1 MGVGTSG
8 IDTGRWG
15 EFYRLTWD
23 LSAKQNVLDSSVLKK
38 VLHRVFMMR
47 ECSSKPDF

>member
-1 MGVGTSG
+1 MGVGTLG

-38 VLHRVFMMR
+38 VLHCVFMMR
-47 ECSSKPDF
+47 ECSSKPD